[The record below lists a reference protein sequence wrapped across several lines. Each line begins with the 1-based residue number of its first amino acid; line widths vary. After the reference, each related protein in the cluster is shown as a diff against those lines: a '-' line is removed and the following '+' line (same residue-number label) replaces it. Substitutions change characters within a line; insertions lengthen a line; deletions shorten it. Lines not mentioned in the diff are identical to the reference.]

1 MIETWQNYYFTKKKY
16 QIVLLLRIL
25 NIIVLFFFK
34 KKPIAFYFQCCR
46 FQIKLRVGS
55 ICPYL
60 NVSTKSTS
68 SAAYSGSSKW
78 RSKPWWIRFPSNR
91 QPCGT
96 WLWHGTT
103 DMVSA
108 YFITVS
114 DVGNDDVRQNSLA
127 SELSTS
133 QAHLWKL
140 VNPWLATLHGYA
152 IPTSAALRTGQK
164 LGLSGFMNLFL
175 P

>member
-1 MIETWQNYYFTKKKY
+1 MDVAWLKHDKIIILLKKKY
-16 QIVLLLRIL
+16 QIVLLLQIL

-96 WLWHGTT
+96 WLWHG
-103 DMVSA
+103 DHWYGQCFFCYSFWRGKRRRQAKLPGIRAQYIPGPFVKA
-108 YFITVS
+108 CEPV
-114 DVGNDDVRQNSLA
+114 VGNA
-127 SELSTS
+127 SWVCRMPFQHQL
-133 QAHLWKL
+133 L
-140 VNPWLATLHGYA
+140 
-152 IPTSAALRTGQK
+152 
-164 LGLSGFMNLFL
+164 
-175 P
+175 